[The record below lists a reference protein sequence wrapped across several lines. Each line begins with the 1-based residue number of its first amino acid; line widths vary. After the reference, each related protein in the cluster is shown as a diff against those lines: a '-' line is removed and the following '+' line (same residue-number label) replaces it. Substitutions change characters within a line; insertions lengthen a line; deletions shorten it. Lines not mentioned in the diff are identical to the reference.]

1 MSKQVS
7 SLISTTTDFTRLIER
22 LRHLPAHPNEE
33 LRRFFDRD
41 LPIHVARAPGR
52 LDVMGG
58 IGDYSG
64 SLVLEMPIVEA
75 AFVAVQPS
83 REEGIRIV
91 SSSQDESTVH
101 RFFSLSANDFAR
113 LTQSNYDSICKEL
126 GREPDSS
133 WAAYILGPLFV
144 LFVATGAKLSG
155 GLRIL
160 IDSQFP
166 KARVSVPLP
175 RLRWRRCVR
184 SPYSCKLSCQR
195 GSLRGFAKSQ
205 RFRLSAHRAES
216 WIK

>member
-1 MSKQVS
+1 
-7 SLISTTTDFTRLIER
+7 
-22 LRHLPAHPNEE
+22 
-33 LRRFFDRD
+33 
-41 LPIHVARAPGR
+41 
-52 LDVMGG
+52 MGG

-113 LTQSNYDSICKEL
+113 LTQSDYDSICKEL

-133 WAAYILGPLFV
+133 WAAYVLGPLFV

-160 IDSQFP
+160 IDSQVP
-166 KARVSVPLP
+166 EGKGVSSSAAIEVATMRALAILLQIELPAEELARLCQVAEIQVVGTPCGIMDQMTFSAWP
-175 RLRWRRCVR
+175 
-184 SPYSCKLSCQR
+184 SKLAARAS
-195 GSLRGFAKSQ
+195 
-205 RFRLSAHRAES
+205 LSAGDH
-216 WIK
+216 